1 MKGDEVRKLRDD
13 EITAEI
19 ARLRNEL
26 FDLRSQTVT
35 EKVEDNSKFKKHRRD
50 VARLLTEQGTRRVAA
65 AKA

>member
-1 MKGDEVRKLRDD
+1 
-13 EITAEI
+13 
-19 ARLRNEL
+19 
-26 FDLRSQTVT
+26 VT

>member
-1 MKGDEVRKLRDD
+1 VKGDEVRKLRDD